1 MTNKKSIVAR
11 SRHWLSAGALLFA
24 CGFGMSSCDGY
35 DLDDRLPDN
44 WGSSI
49 YNYMTERGD
58 YTNMTRLVDDLGY
71 TNVLAQT
78 GSKTFFAANDEAF
91 SRFYADNKW
100 RVHRYEDLTL
110 AQKKMLV
117 FGAMVNNSYQLHS
130 LSSVQGPI
138 EGECMRR
145 LSALSEYD
153 TVSVMTPDMFP
164 VPVADYEGSK
174 DKDYWAQHRKKESIL
189 VMRDRTQV
197 PMIHFMEKYLT
208 NHKITNAD
216 YDFIYNR
223 MTHRKAGDASVND
236 VQVAEPN
243 IRCSNGFIHRV
254 ADVMTPLP
262 NMADLIAQNPNM
274 TIFSRLLERFSAPYY
289 CGEEVTKHY
298 NELYNTDVDS
308 VYERRFFTNYHGREL
323 ITDPKGNP
331 LLINQ
336 DQTLPYDPG
345 WNMYTVTA
353 GGNANENLQR
363 DMAAILVP
371 SDKALNEYW
380 NNGPGTVLKD
390 RYGDWDNIPLDVVS
404 KIVGNVM
411 QASFLSCVPSRFQYL
426 LNDAND
432 PMKVKESDVD
442 SVYLACN
449 GAVYLTNVV
458 YAPTTF
464 VSVMYPVTIN
474 QELEILNWAIPQKGI
489 QYEVYLNSL
498 NSKYSF
504 FVPSGKA
511 FLEYIDPVSYN
522 KKSHPRKQLWRF
534 HYDVTRSEQGRVY
547 ASVHN
552 IDPVTG
558 EVGDSLE
565 TYQPSYEQIKNRL
578 KDILETH
585 IVVSEITPEY
595 NYYRTKNGCGVRVA
609 NVAAGKDGM
618 TVEGSYQMNHGNPVS
633 VDYVYPQENGK
644 VYQLNSEPLMGTYLS
659 VDSILRQH
667 EEFSEFLALLEAS
680 GVTTDNRDGKP
691 CSDAHC
697 INVFNSYHYTVYVP
711 SNDAIKALYNLQEGD
726 PNKIPTVDELNA
738 LELSGNE
745 NAAEAA
751 REKIAKFIKYHI
763 QDNALYVGSKFEN
776 GEYETSLFDN
786 NGKTKRFARVSVAK
800 ENGTL
805 NITDEAGIQHK
816 VITANNSLYNQ
827 QAREYIF
834 NGENIYTSSSAVVH
848 YIDTPLMRKK

>member
-1 MTNKKSIVAR
+1 MTNKKTIVAR
-11 SRHWLSAGALLFA
+11 SRRWLGAGALLVA

-49 YNYMTERGD
+49 YNYMTESGD
-58 YTNMTRLVDDLGY
+58 FTNMTRLVDDLGY

-91 SRFYADNKW
+91 TRFYASNPWGVK
-100 RVHRYEDLTL
+100 RYEDLSL

-117 FGAMVNNSYQLHS
+117 YGAMVNNAYQLHA
-130 LSSVQGPI
+130 LSSIQGPV

-153 TVSVMTPDMFP
+153 TVSVMTPAMFP
-164 VPVADYEGSK
+164 APVEYYDGCK
-174 DKDYWAQHRKKESIL
+174 DKDYWAQHRDKDAIW
-189 VMRDRTQV
+189 VMRDQTQV
-197 PMIHFMEKYLT
+197 PIIHFMEKYLT
-208 NHKITNAD
+208 NHKITNED
-216 YDFIYNR
+216 YDFIYNH
-223 MTHRKAGDASVND
+223 MTHRQAGDASVND

-262 NMADLIAQNPNM
+262 NMADLIAKNPNM

-289 CGEEVTKHY
+289 CGEAVTKHY
-298 NELYNTDVDS
+298 NELYDANVDS
-308 VYERRFFTNYHGREL
+308 VYERRFFTNYAGREL
-323 ITDPKGNP
+323 VTDPKGNP
-331 LLINQ
+331 LLINK

-345 WNMYTVTA
+345 WNMYTVTS

-363 DMAAILVP
+363 DMAAMLVP
-371 SDKALNEYW
+371 SDAAMTEYW
-380 NNGPGTVLKD
+380 NNGAGKVLKD
-390 RYGDWDNIPLDVVS
+390 RYGDWDKIPLDVVS
-404 KIVGNVM
+404 KLVGNVM
-411 QASFLSCVPSRFQYL
+411 QASFLACVPSRFQYM

-432 PMKVKESDVD
+432 PMGVEESQID

-474 QELEILNWAIPQKGI
+474 KELEILNWAIPQKGI

-504 FVPSGKA
+504 FVPTGKA

-522 KKSHPRKQLWRF
+522 KKAHARKQLWRF
-534 HYDVTRSEQGRVY
+534 HYDVTRKEEGRVY

-565 TYQPSYEQIKNRL
+565 TYQPSYEQVKNRL

-585 IVVSEITPEY
+585 IVVSDVTPEY
-595 NYYRTKNGCGVRVA
+595 SYYRSKNGCGIHVNNVNAGA
-609 NVAAGKDGM
+609 NGM
-618 TVEGSYQMNHGNPVS
+618 TVEGSYQMNHGTPVK
-633 VDYVYPQENGK
+633 VDYIYKQENGN

-667 EEFSEFLALLEAS
+667 SEFSEFLSLLEVS
-680 GVTTDNRDGKP
+680 GVTTDNRDGRP
-691 CSDAHC
+691 CSDDHC
-697 INVFNSYHYTVYVP
+697 INVFNSYHYTVYIP
-711 SNDAIKALYNLQEGD
+711 SNEGIKKLYSLPDND
-726 PNKIPTVDELNA
+726 PNKLPTVSELNA

-745 NAAEAA
+745 MAAEEA

-763 QDNALYVGSKFEN
+763 QDNALYIGAKFDN
-776 GEYETSLFDN
+776 GEYETSLFEN
-786 NGKTKRFARVSVAK
+786 NGKTKRFARVKVAN
-800 ENGTL
+800 EGGTL
-805 NITDEAGIQHK
+805 KVTDEQGNVRTVATSNKG
-816 VITANNSLYNQ
+816 LYNQ

-848 YIDTPLMRKK
+848 YIDAPLMRKK